1 MSVLINGIDVPK
13 NCGRCFAFDDYTGG
27 CNLYSNGVVNR
38 YNIAS
43 NSKPD
48 WCELVEL
55 PPHGR
60 LIDADKMAE
69 SVKTQ
74 VSFVKML
81 GSKEPILAEIADEWE
96 KGILQE
102 IANAPTV
109 LEVES

>member
-13 NCGRCFAFDDYTGG
+13 NCGQCFAFDDYTGG
-27 CNLYSNGVVNR
+27 CNLYSMGIVNR

-74 VSFVKML
+74 VSFVKNL
-81 GSKEPILAEIADEWE
+81 GNEVLTEIADEWE

-102 IANAPTV
+102 IANSPTV
-109 LEVES
+109 LKAEVE